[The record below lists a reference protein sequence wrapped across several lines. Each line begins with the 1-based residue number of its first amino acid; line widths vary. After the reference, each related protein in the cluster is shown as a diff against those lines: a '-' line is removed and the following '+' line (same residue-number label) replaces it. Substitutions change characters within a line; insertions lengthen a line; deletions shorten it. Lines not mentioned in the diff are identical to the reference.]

1 MQRVVGGFIAKQAK
15 DILLAPPKR
24 PAEEAE
30 TEEEVGGPAAAVAES
45 EPVIEEA
52 EFSDDEGNP
61 LGTAYLVPVAVWVI
75 AERRGQRWDELA
87 RCLAEP
93 GSRVFLQQE
102 RGRVTNVIYAADPER
117 PVGPRAEGLR
127 ADEV

>member
-30 TEEEVGGPAAAVAES
+30 SEEVVGGGAAVAGEA
-45 EPVIEEA
+45 EAEIEEV
-52 EFSDDEGNP
+52 EFADEAGNA
-61 LGTAYLVPVAVWVI
+61 LGTAYLMPVALWVV
-75 AERRGQRWDELA
+75 AERRGERWDELA

-117 PVGPRAEGLR
+117 PVRPRAEGLR
-127 ADEV
+127 PDEV